1 MRPSVDAVPSDD
13 LYVDSRRQLHGVAEM
28 LIAGPQ
34 YRSHGT
40 IRLRVT
46 AHGFAG
52 VEAPLAVE
60 GMEFVWAGGRAPLR
74 GSIADLAAAAGIE
87 AGAPAGVYD
96 SSGAVTEGAVLDLD
110 AESVHRAQESL
121 RIGAN
126 ALTSFAG
133 QDPVLWPEH
142 FDVAVTRDEINYGV
156 SPGDSYHPTPY
167 AYIGPWTPRTGPFW
181 NAPFGALLDMSVRA
195 DSDHLIGF
203 FNEGRER
210 SR

>member
-13 LYVDSRRQLHGVAEM
+13 VYADSRRQLHGVAEM

-40 IRLRVT
+40 IRL
-46 AHGFAG
+46 
-52 VEAPLAVE
+52 AVV

-74 GSIADLAAAAGIE
+74 GSIADLAVAAGIA
-87 AGAPAGVYD
+87 AGPPAGVYD

-121 RIGAN
+121 RIGAH
-126 ALTSFAG
+126 ALTSFTG

-142 FDVAVTRDEINYGV
+142 FDVAVTQDEINYGV

-167 AYIGPWTPRTGPFW
+167 AYIGPWSPRTGPFW
-181 NAPFGALLDMSVRA
+181 NAPFGALLDMSIRA

-203 FNEGRER
+203 FNEGREL